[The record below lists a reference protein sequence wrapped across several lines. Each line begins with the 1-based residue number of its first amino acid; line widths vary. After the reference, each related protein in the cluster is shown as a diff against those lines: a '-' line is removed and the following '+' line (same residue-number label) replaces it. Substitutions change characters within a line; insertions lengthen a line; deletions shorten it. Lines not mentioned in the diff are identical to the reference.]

1 MLKRVGLVALAVVAG
16 DWVAMQVLP
25 RLGINDDQATTFD
38 MYDVASAL
46 IIGVTYVMM
55 HRLLK
60 L

>member
-1 MLKRVGLVALAVVAG
+1 MLKRILVVALAVVAG

-25 RLGINDDQATTFD
+25 RIGINDDQATVFD

-46 IIGVTYVMM
+46 IIGVVYVGL
-55 HRLLK
+55 HKFLK